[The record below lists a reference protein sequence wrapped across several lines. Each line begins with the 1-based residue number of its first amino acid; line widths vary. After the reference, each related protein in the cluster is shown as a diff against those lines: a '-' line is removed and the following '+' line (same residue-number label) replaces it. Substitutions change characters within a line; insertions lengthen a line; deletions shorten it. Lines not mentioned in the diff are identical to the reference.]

1 MVCHCEVDFRLNFVY
16 FNFLTS
22 ICSMVVTNSDDND
35 IYEEN
40 TNGYSLEAKMLTSSL
55 VTIQGL

>member
-1 MVCHCEVDFRLNFVY
+1 
-16 FNFLTS
+16 
-22 ICSMVVTNSDDND
+22 MVVTNSDDND